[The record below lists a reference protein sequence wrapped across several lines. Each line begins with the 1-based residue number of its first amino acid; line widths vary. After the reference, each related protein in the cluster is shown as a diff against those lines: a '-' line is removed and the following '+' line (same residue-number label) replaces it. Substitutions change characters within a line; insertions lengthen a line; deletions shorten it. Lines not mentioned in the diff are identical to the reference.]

1 MTTSTTASMRF
12 AIFAPLLPC
21 CLYTIT
27 PSCKTRSRGAFKYE
41 IFDKSR
47 TQKPKDYEFSMM
59 AFANNTAVGAKM
71 ENLIVAVVLVVI
83 AKVP

>member
-12 AIFAPLLPC
+12 AIYAPLLPC
-21 CLYTIT
+21 CLYM
-27 PSCKTRSRGAFKYE
+27 PSCKNHSHGAFKYE

-47 TQKPKDYEFSMM
+47 TQKPKDYEFCMM

-71 ENLIVAVVLVVI
+71 ANLIVAVVLVVI